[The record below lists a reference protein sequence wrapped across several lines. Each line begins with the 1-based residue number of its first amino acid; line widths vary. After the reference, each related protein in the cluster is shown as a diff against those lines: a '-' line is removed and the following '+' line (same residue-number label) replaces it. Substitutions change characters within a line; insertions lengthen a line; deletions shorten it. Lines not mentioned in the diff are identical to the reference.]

1 MPHISS
7 RFSSACIAFIK
18 QWQGLSLEKYRDR
31 QGNWV
36 IGYGI
41 C

>member
-18 QWQGLSLEKYRDR
+18 QWQGLSL
-31 QGNWV
+31 
-36 IGYGI
+36 
-41 C
+41 

>member
-18 QWQGLSLEKYRDR
+18 QWQG
-31 QGNWV
+31 
-36 IGYGI
+36 
-41 C
+41 